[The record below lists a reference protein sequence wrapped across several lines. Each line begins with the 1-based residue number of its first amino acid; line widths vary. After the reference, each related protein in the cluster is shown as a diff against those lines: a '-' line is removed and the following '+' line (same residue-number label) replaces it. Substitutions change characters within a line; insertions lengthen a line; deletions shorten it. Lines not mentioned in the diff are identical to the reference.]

1 MERRTKFGGLL
12 GGFTLVELLVVIG
25 IIAVLVGLLLPSLGR
40 AREAARRV
48 ACASNMRQIGLAW
61 MSYATRHSG
70 HLIGSSTTAPWDW
83 VSTVDVPNGITG
95 GRLYEELKNPKV
107 YNCPSDEV
115 FAWSYAMS
123 GLMNGEAG
131 YQGNPTL
138 TKISQIRR
146 PAEALLLVEEADFRW
161 GFNRGSWIIT
171 DDPSPRAYETG
182 GDWIALFH
190 RKGLNVGFADGH
202 VEYWPVAEAKTLT
215 ATYMGAPI
223 AQNNKDRRRLL
234 QAYFAAAA
242 R

>member
-1 MERRTKFGGLL
+1 LPGPAFIR
-12 GGFTLVELLVVIG
+12 GFTLVELLAVIG
-25 IIAVLVGLLLPSLGR
+25 IIAVLVGLLLPTLGR
-40 AREAARRV
+40 ARETARRV

-61 MSYATRHSG
+61 MSYATRNSG
-70 HLIGSSTTAPWDW
+70 QLVGSSTTHPWDW
-83 VSTVDVPNGITG
+83 VSTADVATG
-95 GRLYEELKNPKV
+95 VTAGRLFDELQNPKV

-161 GFNRGSWIIT
+161 GYNRGSWIIT
-171 DDPSPRAYETG
+171 DVPAPQAYQAG
-182 GDWIALFH
+182 GDWVALFH
-190 RKGLNVGFADGH
+190 RKGFNVAFADGH
-202 VEYWPVAEAKTLT
+202 VEYWPVSDGKTLT

-223 AQNNKDRRRLL
+223 AQDNKDRRRLL

>member
-1 MERRTKFGGLL
+1 MRSRFEAMPGA
-12 GGFTLVELLVVIG
+12 FTLVELLAVIG
-25 IIAVLVGLLLPSLGR
+25 IIAVLVGMLLPSLTK

-61 MSYATRHSG
+61 TGYATRHSG
-70 HLIGSSTTAPWDW
+70 QLVGSSTTHTWDW
-83 VSTVDVPNGITG
+83 VSTDDVPNGITG
-95 GRLYEELKNPKV
+95 GRLFEELRNPAV
-107 YNCPSDEV
+107 YKCPSDEV

-123 GLMNGEAG
+123 GMLNGEAG

-146 PAEALLLVEEADFRW
+146 PAEALVLVEEADFRW
-161 GFNRGSWIIT
+161 GYNRGSWIIT
-171 DDPSPRAYETG
+171 DVENPQAYETG

-190 RKGLNVGFADGH
+190 RKGVNVGFADGH
-202 VEYWPVAEAKTLT
+202 VEYWPMADNKSLT

-223 AQNNKDRRRLL
+223 AQDNKDRRRLL